1 MSFATDVMPF
11 LLEKDLLRDDVDRVG
26 RGLSLLELELCELDL
41 ALSPFVVGMGSGLF
55 ERKERLSGM
64 F

>member
-1 MSFATDVMPF
+1 MPF

-26 RGLSLLELELCELDL
+26 RDLSLLELELCELEL
-41 ALSPFVVGMGSGLF
+41 ALSPFVVGMGSGLL
-55 ERKERLSGM
+55 EGKERLSGM